1 MNKSNGHGD
10 PNVTSLDEA
19 RRRAADKAKAEKRAA
34 GGRVSNTPRDWMI
47 GGMIVLMA
55 IGYVASLFAGWGT

>member
-1 MNKSNGHGD
+1 MSKGNGHGD

-19 RRRAADKAKAEKRAA
+19 RRRAAEKAKAEKRAA
-34 GGRVSNTPRDWMI
+34 GGRGPSTMRDWVI

-55 IGYVASLFAGWGT
+55 IGYIASLFAGG